1 MPVVTTSRE
10 HPSQVRR
17 WWTSPRSWRTS
28 SLLWSGSWTT
38 TIRTM
43 LEFGYVTNPGL
54 RHTHIV
60 DFNLFMCGTLDNS
73 IAFMCGLA
81 AFTGTGRIQNSVIWM
96 SCPKSL
102 LRLAVLAIP
111 MPSQRRLQP
120 SWPNPKVERRRRRA
134 LHMEHVH
141 TCDSLLPK
149 TCTKN
154 PHSTHTHTHT
164 GQVWVPGNGNSVS
177 VSPQVWTNCSY
188 SFNRRSNPRTSQM
201 PSAGRHRRCSS
212 VVLKLVLSDGMGSG
226 GTWSH
231 KVRYV
236 CLGWMA

>member
-60 DFNLFMCGTLDNS
+60 DFNLFMCGTLDNP

-154 PHSTHTHTHT
+154 PHSTHTPTLARYGYPAMVIQCQCLPKYEQIPHILSIVGLT
-164 GQVWVPGNGNSVS
+164 PGH
-177 VSPQVWTNCSY
+177 
-188 SFNRRSNPRTSQM
+188 PR
-201 PSAGRHRRCSS
+201 
-212 VVLKLVLSDGMGSG
+212 
-226 GTWSH
+226 
-231 KVRYV
+231 
-236 CLGWMA
+236 CLRQADTEDAAA